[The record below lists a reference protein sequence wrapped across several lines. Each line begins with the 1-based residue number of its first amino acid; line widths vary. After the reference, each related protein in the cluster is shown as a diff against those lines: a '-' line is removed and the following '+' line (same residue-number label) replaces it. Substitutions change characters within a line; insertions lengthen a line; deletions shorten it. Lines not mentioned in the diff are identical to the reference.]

1 MSNFSKIRSDLSST
15 TAKWFAVYAKYKCEK
30 MVGEH
35 LKRKDIQAYVPLVT
49 TTKRY
54 TRKIKTYHKPLFN
67 CYLFVKI
74 KEADYTKVLETD
86 HVFHFV
92 KLNRELISIPEEEI
106 NLLKRIVG
114 ECEEIELNT
123 EFVEGMEVEMISGN
137 LTGIKGKLINTSNN
151 KNFLVELD
159 HIGFQLRV
167 QINPV
172 HLRPVNKL
180 ESLLG

>member
-1 MSNFSKIRSDLSST
+1 MSKNLKIRSDLSPT

-35 LKRKDIQAYVPLVT
+35 LTRKGIESYVPLVQ

-74 KEADYTKVLETD
+74 KQADYIRVLETD
-86 HVFHFV
+86 HVLHFI
-92 KLNRELISIPEEEI
+92 KLNRELISIPQDEI

-114 ECEEIELNT
+114 ESEEIEVNS
-123 EFVEGMEVEMISGN
+123 EFIEGMEVEMISGN
-137 LTGIKGKLINTSNN
+137 LTGIKGKLIKTTNN
-151 KNFLVELD
+151 KNFLVELNQ
-159 HIGFQLRV
+159 IGFQLRI

-172 HLRPVNKL
+172 HLRPVHKL
-180 ESLLG
+180 ESLLK